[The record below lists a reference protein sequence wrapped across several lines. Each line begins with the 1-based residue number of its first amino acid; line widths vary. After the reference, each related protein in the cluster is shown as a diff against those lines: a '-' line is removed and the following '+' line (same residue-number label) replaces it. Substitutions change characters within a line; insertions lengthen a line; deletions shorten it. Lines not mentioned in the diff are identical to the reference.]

1 MGCGHSC
8 RADGDWTPCDKDES
22 WSRPYPPSAWHGC
35 FHFRP
40 RCRWRG
46 PAVKRRSASPSDRPI
61 FLTPHLMKTFHTLGA
76 LIAAAAEQN
85 EIKTTVPFILDGGGD
100 DPRFIAAWNS
110 CAVHVFQ
117 GSVHSNGSLR
127 GGNAGGLRRLAMN
140 QFPGLGFR
148 TLGQSTSQTNRN
160 RRFFCFIFSFK
171 YLEGVTIL
179 WKRLVWT
186 ASFGCL

>member
-8 RADGDWTPCDKDES
+8 RADGDWTPRDKDES
-22 WSRPYPPSAWHGC
+22 WSRPYPPSAWHGW
-35 FHFRP
+35 
-40 RCRWRG
+40 CRWRG

-85 EIKTTVPFILDGGGD
+85 EIKTIVPFILDGGGD

-117 GSVHSNGSLR
+117 GSAHSNGSLR
-127 GGNAGGLRRLAMN
+127 GGNAGELRRLAMN

-148 TLGQSTSQTNRN
+148 TPGKVFLKQTGTGGSFVL
-160 RRFFCFIFSFK
+160 FFI
-171 YLEGVTIL
+171 
-179 WKRLVWT
+179 
-186 ASFGCL
+186 